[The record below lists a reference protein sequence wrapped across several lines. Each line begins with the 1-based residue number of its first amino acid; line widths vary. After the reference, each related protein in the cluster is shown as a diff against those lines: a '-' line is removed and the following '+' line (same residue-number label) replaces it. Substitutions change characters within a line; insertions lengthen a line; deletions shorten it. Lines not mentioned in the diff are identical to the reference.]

1 MQCCGLCH
9 QLSYSGKSALTACTV
24 LCALSSHCPS
34 HHFPPLLSSSL
45 PPSHP
50 LLLVLPLPPSPPL
63 SCSVPTFF
71 LAFSFYFY
79 FLFSFCSHS
88 SFVFP
93 SPSSSLRFSMA
104 WALGC
109 IGIAHFY
116 RLVTDFGGYHLDFTG
131 YLACCNETENVFL
144 ADMYLFLL
152 NRPVFILVTVVHA
165 YYRYRINQTA

>member
-24 LCALSSHCPS
+24 PCALSSRCPS
-34 HHFPPLLSSSL
+34 HHFSPLLSSSL

-50 LLLVLPLPPSPPL
+50 LLLVLPLPPSLHFLVLPL
-63 SCSVPTFF
+63 PSF
-71 LAFSFYFY
+71 LPSLSLFYFI
-79 FLFSFCSHS
+79 LFSFCSHPS
-88 SFVFP
+88 LVFP

-131 YLACCNETENVFL
+131 YLACCNETEKC
-144 ADMYLFLL
+144 
-152 NRPVFILVTVVHA
+152 ISG
-165 YYRYRINQTA
+165 